1 MIRLLAYNEF
11 DEMFALMERSF
22 PLDELRT
29 YDDEKALLERPEY
42 NAYVLTEDNSEI
54 IGFITVWKFDG
65 FSYIDHF
72 AVNPVLRNS
81 GIGGKI
87 LAEILKQSEKRVCL
101 EVESPDNELACRR
114 IGFYTRNGFY
124 LNNYSYIQPPIS
136 DGRKP
141 IPLLIMTNGCA
152 IDREEFERIRATLYE
167 RVYNVSS
174 EAYR

>member
-11 DEMFALMERSF
+11 DEMFALMEKSF

-29 YDDEKALLERPEY
+29 YEDEKALLERPEY
-42 NAYVLTEDNSEI
+42 NAYVLTEGSDDI

-72 AVNPVLRNS
+72 AVSPILRNG

-87 LAEILKQSEKRVCL
+87 LAETLNLFKERVCL

-124 LNNYSYIQPPIS
+124 LNDYGYIQPPIS
-136 DGRKP
+136 EGRNP
-141 IPLLIMTNGCA
+141 IPLLIMTNGCK
-152 IDREEFERIRATLYE
+152 IDRDEFERIRATLYE
-167 RVYNVSS
+167 RVYGVSPES
-174 EAYR
+174 YR